1 MPYQA
6 WCATHILEKVKAR
19 MATQVVRGWWLS
31 CRMLALLLLA
41 QDAWMVLKKVE
52 ADVVVEVEEEEE
64 PLMLVVETISK
75 EAILKVLPSAEE
87 AVLPEVV
94 GSMRW
99 AVEVEVVVLSTDY
112 LTLVVVVEEAGVQ
125 ARVCLLW
132 AEVVEALA
140 AVDHSLSYQ

>member
-99 AVEVEVVVLSTDY
+99 AVEVEVVV
-112 LTLVVVVEEAGVQ
+112 EEAGVQ